1 MRSVPMLESP
11 ASEVRVRKV
20 PLIVNPCSGRGAGA
34 RLAPAVVKELHR
46 LGVDAEMQL
55 TRAPRHAIELV
66 IEAVRGGAPEVL
78 VAGGDGTIFEAVNGM
93 RRGGR
98 PEARLGII
106 PIGTGNDFVKMLA
119 LDDWRVAC
127 QRIAEGKT
135 RTVDIGRCGEWCFA
149 NGVGIGFDA
158 QVAHLANQIGWL
170 TGTPV
175 YALALIKALVLHH
188 RTPAV
193 RIEHDGATLARRVT
207 LIAIANGRCYGG
219 AFVVA
224 PNAALDDGRLEL
236 VVADAMSRLQVLGLV
251 PKVMKGEHLDHPA
264 VSHHRVRRVM
274 VRSEEPLVVHA
285 DGEILS
291 LDGREIEVEL
301 LPAALQVLA

>member
-1 MRSVPMLESP
+1 M
-11 ASEVRVRKV
+11 RKV
-20 PLIVNPCSGRGAGA
+20 TLIVNPNSGRGSGA
-34 RLAPAVVKELHR
+34 RHAPAIVKELHR
-46 LGVDAEMQL
+46 LGVDAEMRL
-55 TRAPRHAIELV
+55 TRAPRHAIDLV
-66 IEAVRGGAPEVL
+66 VEAVRGGAREVL

-93 RRGGR
+93 RRAGD
-98 PEARLGII
+98 PTVKLGII

-119 LDDWRVAC
+119 LTDWRTAC
-127 QRIAEGKT
+127 ARIAAGAT
-135 RTVDIGRCGEWCFA
+135 REVDLGRCGEWCFA

-193 RIEHDGATLARRVT
+193 RIQHDGTTVDLRIT

-224 PNAALDDGRLEL
+224 PNAALDDGLLEL
-236 VVADAMSRLQVLGLV
+236 VVAAAMSRTGVLGLV
-251 PKVMKGEHLDHPA
+251 PKVLKGAHLDHPA
-264 VSHHRVRRVM
+264 VTHHRVGRV
-274 VRSEEPLVVHA
+274 VVSSDEPLVVHA
-285 DGEILS
+285 DGEILA
-291 LDGREIEVEL
+291 LDAREVEVEL
-301 LPAALQVLA
+301 LPKAITIYA

>member
-1 MRSVPMLESP
+1 M
-11 ASEVRVRKV
+11 RKV
-20 PLIVNPCSGRGAGA
+20 SLIVNPCSGRGTGA
-34 RLAPAVVKELHR
+34 RLAPAIVKELHR

-55 TRAPRHAIELV
+55 TSAPRHAIDLV
-66 IEAVRGGAPEVL
+66 IDAIRGGVREVL
-78 VAGGDGTIFEAVNGM
+78 VAGGDGTIFEAVNGI
-93 RRGGR
+93 RRAGVR
-98 PEARLGII
+98 EARLGII

-119 LDDWRVAC
+119 LTDWRVAC
-127 QRIAEGKT
+127 ARIAEGRT
-135 RTVDIGRCGEWCFA
+135 REVDIGRCGEWHFA

-175 YALALIKALVLHH
+175 YAMALIKALVLHH

-193 RIEHDGATLARRVT
+193 RIEHEGGVLARRIT

-224 PNAALDDGRLEL
+224 PNAALDDGLLEL
-236 VVADAMSRLQVLGLV
+236 VVADAMSRLGVLGLV
-251 PKVMKGEHLDHPA
+251 PKVLKGKHLDHPA
-264 VSHHRVRRVM
+264 VSHHRVRGVT

-285 DGEILS
+285 DGEILA
-291 LDGREIEVEL
+291 LDAREIVVEM
-301 LPAALQVLA
+301 LPAALSVFA